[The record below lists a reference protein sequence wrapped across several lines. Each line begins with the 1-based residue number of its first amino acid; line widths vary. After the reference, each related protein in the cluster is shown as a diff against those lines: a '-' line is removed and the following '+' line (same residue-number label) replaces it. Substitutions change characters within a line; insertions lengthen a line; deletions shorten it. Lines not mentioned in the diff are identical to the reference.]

1 MSYTHHVAFA
11 TCTIKNVLVL
21 DINDLCSQLYDYLTN
36 HKDETPEALQDCE
49 SFEEFADTIENYVDL
64 KEDLLTLTLD
74 TEESNSDC
82 EIFDFITSHYMT
94 LMSSS
99 FMPITWIT
107 DDTREGLSTST
118 IYYDKNCEIIDV
130 EAMLNARIES

>member
-11 TCTIKNVLVL
+11 TCTIKNVL

-36 HKDETPEALQDCE
+36 HKDEAPEALQDCE
-49 SFEEFADTIENYVDL
+49 SFEEFADTIENYVNL
-64 KEDLLTLTLD
+64 KEDLLTLTMD

-94 LMSSS
+94 LMSNS

-130 EAMLNARIES
+130 EAMLNARTES

>member
-11 TCTIKNVLVL
+11 ACTIKNVL

-36 HKDETPEALQDCE
+36 HENEIPEPLQDCE
-49 SFEEFADTIENYVDL
+49 SFEEFADTVSNYLDL
-64 KEDLLTLTLD
+64 NEDQLTLTLD

-99 FMPITWIT
+99 FMPITWTT
-107 DDTREGLSTST
+107 DDSREGLSTST

-130 EAMLNARIES
+130 EAMLNARTES